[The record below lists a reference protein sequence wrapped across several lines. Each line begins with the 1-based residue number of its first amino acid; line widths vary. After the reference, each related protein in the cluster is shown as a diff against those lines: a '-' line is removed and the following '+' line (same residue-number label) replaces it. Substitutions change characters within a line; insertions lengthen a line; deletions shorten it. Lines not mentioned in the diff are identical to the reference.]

1 MSLPPRTVSS
11 LSNEVLLVEAV
22 WAQLNASFAFKGG
35 ETLVSLGCTA
45 SVFFSSAETK
55 SALRFLSSASA
66 RAAGLADAD

>member
-1 MSLPPRTVSS
+1 MLTY
-11 LSNEVLLVEAV
+11 
-22 WAQLNASFAFKGG
+22 SFAFKGG

-55 SALRFLSSASA
+55 SVLRFLSSASA